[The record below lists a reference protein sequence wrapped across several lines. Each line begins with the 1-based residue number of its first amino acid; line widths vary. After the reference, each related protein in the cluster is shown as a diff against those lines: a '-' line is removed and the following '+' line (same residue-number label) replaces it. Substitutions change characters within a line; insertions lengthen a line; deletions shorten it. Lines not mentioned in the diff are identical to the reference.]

1 MVETVTKEELE
12 QVRSSG
18 GRICFT
24 LCTDEDLK
32 KFTAVKKHLE
42 ERKAIETNVDVVREL
57 LDFYIRRSPSY
68 NF

>member
-42 ERKAIETNVDVVREL
+42 ERKSNRNQC
-57 LDFYIRRSPSY
+57 RRGSRTP
-68 NF
+68 